1 MNLQHVCS
9 NSRSWKVSLG
19 KWETF
24 CFFCSI
30 PHNAGINLC
39 SDKILLSW
47 GGINY
52 KDINSGW
59 KWANALMEVIELAK
73 MTLARIRFSMAHT
86 VQKSY
91 CVFPVLYPEA
101 QRSLVW
107 LKWSLVNKLRY
118 CLYHVF
124 QSRQWFLH
132 HSALIRHVI
141 SNLVWL
147 LRKWGG
153 ELVDNTYR
161 FNIRFSLSYRSWET
175 AHAQKTD
182 VILIW
187 RSIKL
192 PCFFW
197 FYSSID
203 GICKSL
209 FKNSILPVLGFQ

>member
-1 MNLQHVCS
+1 MRNM
-9 NSRSWKVSLG
+9 
-19 KWETF
+19 F
-24 CFFCSI
+24 CFVCSI
-30 PHNAGINLC
+30 PHNVGINLC

-47 GGINY
+47 GGLNY
-52 KDINSGW
+52 KDINFGW

-73 MTLARIRFSMAHT
+73 MTWARIRFSMART

-91 CVFPVLYPEA
+91 CVCFPVLCPEA

-107 LKWSLVNKLRY
+107 LKRSLVTRLSY
-118 CLYHVF
+118 CLHHVF

-132 HSALIRHVI
+132 HSTLIRHVI
-141 SNLVWL
+141 SNLLWL
-147 LRKWGG
+147 LWKGGG
-153 ELVDNTYR
+153 ELMDNTYR

-175 AHAQKTD
+175 AHAQKAD
-182 VILIW
+182 VILMW
-187 RSIKL
+187 KSIKL